1 MQGAKHVPG
10 SGANMY
16 GFGELAAWSLL
27 GVLAG
32 FIGGYASGFKEG
44 RKDGFWRG
52 RSAGLKVGANGR
64 SNNG

>member
-1 MQGAKHVPG
+1 
-10 SGANMY
+10 MY

-27 GVLAG
+27 GVLTG

-52 RSAGLKVGANGR
+52 RSAGLKIGADRRSING
-64 SNNG
+64 

>member
-1 MQGAKHVPG
+1 
-10 SGANMY
+10 MY
-16 GFGELAAWSLL
+16 GFAELAAWSLL

-52 RSAGLKVGANGR
+52 RSAGLKIGADRRSING
-64 SNNG
+64 